1 MSVTE
6 VRKSPDPDP
15 YSGSESQAWVLMA
28 ERQAFTGAHH
38 SSTDRPI
45 GSRVGR
51 YTIRE
56 CLGVGGMGEVYRA
69 DDSVLKRSVAL
80 KRITP
85 RASGDPMY
93 RERLLREAERASSIS
108 NQHMAAVYDV
118 LEEESELYLV
128 MEFVEGETLRRN
140 TKQPLAAA
148 QFFSFARQCAE
159 ALAAAHARGILHC
172 DLKPENIII
181 TPANEVKVL
190 DFGLAKT
197 LPHSELSGDSSPTTS
212 KSTSISGTPAYMSP
226 EILMEQVPDQRS
238 DIFSMGVVFYEVLTG
253 ANPFRADTFVG
264 TTDRILRE
272 TPPPIRNTNPA
283 IPPALEQ
290 LVFKMIAKL
299 PDQRYASAEELLH
312 DLDTVEHGGPGPQIT
327 KTRPWYRSG
336 IVLAVALLVLLALA
350 IALGLWRSRSH
361 PSNAVGQTRHVAVLP
376 FRALDN
382 DPNTQAF
389 SSGLTETLTTK
400 LGSLPRSYALQVV
413 PPAEIR
419 TQHIASAQQAR
430 GTLGVNMV
438 IEGSL
443 QQSGNMMRINYNL
456 VDAQTLRQLR
466 AGTITAQ
473 ASDAFSVEDQV
484 VDSVLNALD
493 LELHSTDK
501 AVLANHGTTEPVAYD
516 FYLRGRGY
524 LQDYEKPENVDSAIE
539 VFQHA
544 LDRDPNYAL
553 AYAGLG
559 QSYLHKFEAT
569 HDASW
574 VHRAEQAC
582 QRSVSLASNSAAG
595 YACLGAVYNQTGQY
609 ERAVE
614 QAQHA
619 LSLDPNDDDT
629 YRALA
634 LAYEKLKRFGD
645 AEATYRESIAMR
657 PQYAAAYNWLGGFL
671 YTRGRYTEAIQEF
684 RQSTELAPDNYRSY
698 YNLGGALTSAGRYEE
713 AIPPLERSIAIRP
726 NAAAFANLGTVYF
739 YLGKFPQAAQAYEK
753 AVELDRQDSSML
765 GNLAEAYYW
774 IPGKREQAQA
784 TYRSAISQAEK
795 QLKINPRDV
804 ERVSEIGIF
813 YAMLEDAAQA
823 KTWTARA
830 LDMDSS
836 DPYVLLNA
844 SLVAAHFGQDQ
855 FALDYLRKAVKAGI
869 EPETALHSPTFNK
882 LRSNPEF
889 QSALQQRPEK

>member
-6 VRKSPDPDP
+6 VRKSRDPDSC
-15 YSGSESQAWVLMA
+15 SGPVSEALVLMA
-28 ERQAFTGAHH
+28 ERQAFTGANH
-38 SSTDRPI
+38 SLDRPI

-118 LEEESELYLV
+118 LEEERELYLV
-128 MEFVEGETLRRN
+128 MEYVEGETLRRSS
-140 TKQPLAAA
+140 KQPLEPA
-148 QFFSFARQCAE
+148 QFFHFARQCAE
-159 ALAAAHARGILHC
+159 GLAAAHARGILHC

-181 TPANEVKVL
+181 TPANEVKIL

-197 LPHSELSGDSSPTTS
+197 LPHSELSDDSSPTTS
-212 KSTSISGTPAYMSP
+212 KSMSISGTPAYMSP
-226 EILMEQVPDQRS
+226 EILMEQPPDQRS
-238 DIFSMGVVFYEVLTG
+238 DIFSMGVVFYEVLAG

-272 TPPPIRNTNPA
+272 TPPPIRNTNPTIPAA
-283 IPPALEQ
+283 IEQ

-299 PDQRYASAEELLH
+299 PDQRYASAKELLH
-312 DLDTVEHGGPGPQIT
+312 DLNIVEHGGRGAQLT
-327 KTRPWYRSG
+327 AALPWYRSRVVF
-336 IVLAVALLVLLALA
+336 IVMLIVLALA
-350 IALGLWRSRSH
+350 IGFGVWRSRSR
-361 PSNAVGQTRHVAVLP
+361 SANTLGQTRHVAVLP
-376 FRALDN
+376 FRALDS

-430 GTLGVNMV
+430 GILGVNMV

-456 VDAQTLRQLR
+456 VDAQTLRELR
-466 AGTITAQ
+466 AGTITAR

-493 LELHSTDK
+493 LELHSTEK
-501 AVLANHGTTEPVAYD
+501 TALANHGTTEPAAYD

-524 LQDYEKPENVDSAIE
+524 LQDYERPENVDSAIE

-544 LDRDPNYAL
+544 LERDPNYAL

-559 QSYLHKFEAT
+559 QSYQHKFEIM
-569 HDASW
+569 HDANW

-582 QRSVSLASNSAAG
+582 QRSVSLAPNSPAG

-634 LAYEKLKRFGD
+634 FAYEKLKRFDD
-645 AEATYRESIAMR
+645 AEATYRESIALR
-657 PQYAAAYNWLGGFL
+657 PQYAAAYNWLGSFL

-698 YNLGGALTSAGRYEE
+698 YNLGGALTSAGRYED
-713 AIPPLERSIAIRP
+713 AIPPLQRSIAIRP

-784 TYRSAISQAEK
+784 TYRAAISQAEK
-795 QLKINPRDV
+795 QLKINPREV

-813 YAMLEDAAQA
+813 HGMLGDAAQA

-830 LDMDSS
+830 LGMDSS

-844 SLVAAHFGQDQ
+844 SLIAAHFGQDQ
-855 FALDYLRKAVKAGI
+855 SAIDYLRRAIDAGV
-869 EPETALHSPTFNK
+869 EPETVLHSPTFNK

-889 QSALQQRPEK
+889 QSALHATAKPN

>member
-6 VRKSPDPDP
+6 VRKSRDPDLC
-15 YSGSESQAWVLMA
+15 SGPVSEALVIMA
-28 ERQAFTGAHH
+28 ERQAFTGANH
-38 SSTDRPI
+38 SIDRPI

-85 RASGDPMY
+85 RVGNDPTY

-118 LEEESELYLV
+118 FEDESELYLV
-128 MEFVEGETLRRN
+128 MEYVEGETLRRSV
-140 TKQPLAAA
+140 KQPIGAA

-159 ALAAAHARGILHC
+159 ALAAAHGRGILHC

-190 DFGLAKT
+190 DFGLAKA
-197 LPHSELSGDSSPTTS
+197 LPHSELSDDSSPTTS

-253 ANPFRADTFVG
+253 INPFRADTFVG

-272 TPPPIRNTNPA
+272 TPPPIRNANPT
-283 IPPALEQ
+283 ISPALEQ
-290 LVFKMIAKL
+290 LVFKMIAKR
-299 PDQRYASAEELLH
+299 PDDRYASAKELLL
-312 DLDTVEHGGPGPQIT
+312 DLDIVEHGGRGAQLTSAP
-327 KTRPWYRSG
+327 PWYRSRAVFIAML
-336 IVLAVALLVLLALA
+336 IVLALAVG
-350 IALGLWRSRSH
+350 LGVWRNRSR
-361 PSNAVGQTRHVAVLP
+361 PANTLGQTRHVAVLP
-376 FRALDN
+376 FRALDS

-466 AGTITAQ
+466 AGTITAS

-493 LELHSTDK
+493 LELHSTEK
-501 AVLANHGTTEPVAYD
+501 TALANHGTTEPAAYD

-524 LQDYEKPENVDSAIE
+524 LQDYERPENVDSAIE

-544 LDRDPNYAL
+544 LERDPKYAL

-559 QSYLHKFEAT
+559 QGYQHKFEIT
-569 HDASW
+569 HDANW
-574 VHRAEQAC
+574 LHRAEQAC
-582 QRSVSLASNSAAG
+582 QRSVSLAPNSPAG

-634 LAYEKLKRFGD
+634 LAYEKLKRFDD

-657 PQYAAAYNWLGGFL
+657 PQYAAAYNWLGSFL

-698 YNLGGALTSAGRYEE
+698 YNLGGALTSAGRFDE
-713 AIPPLERSIAIRP
+713 AIPPLQRSIAIRP
-726 NAAAFANLGTVYF
+726 SAAAFANLGTVYF

-753 AVELDRQDSSML
+753 AVELDRQDPSML

-774 IPGKREQAQA
+774 IPGKQQQAQA
-784 TYRSAISQAEK
+784 TYRAAISQAEK
-795 QLKINPRDV
+795 QLKINSRDV

-813 YAMLEDAAQA
+813 HAMLGDAAQA
-823 KTWTARA
+823 KIWTAHA
-830 LDMDSS
+830 LEMDGS
-836 DPYVLLNA
+836 DPYVLFNA

-855 FALDYLRKAVKAGI
+855 SAIDYLKKAVSAGV

-889 QSALQQRPEK
+889 QKALHATAKPN

>member
-6 VRKSPDPDP
+6 VRKSPGPDSC
-15 YSGSESQAWVLMA
+15 SGSESQAWVLMA
-28 ERQAFTGAHH
+28 ERQAFTGANH
-38 SSTDRPI
+38 SSADRPI

-85 RASGDPMY
+85 QASGDPTY

-128 MEFVEGETLRRN
+128 MEFVEGETLRRSV
-140 TKQPLAAA
+140 KQPIGAA

-181 TPANEVKVL
+181 TPANEVKIL

-197 LPHSELSGDSSPTTS
+197 LPHSDLTGDSSPTTS

-253 ANPFRADTFVG
+253 INPFRADTFVG

-272 TPPPIRNTNPA
+272 TPAAIRNTNPT

-290 LVFKMIAKL
+290 LVFKMIAKQ
-299 PDQRYASAEELLH
+299 PDQRYASARELLH
-312 DLDTVEHGGPGPQIT
+312 DLNTIEQGGRGPQLAT
-327 KTRPWYRSG
+327 TRKWYRSRVAFILML
-336 IVLAVALLVLLALA
+336 IVLALA
-350 IALGLWRSRSH
+350 IGFGVWRTRSH
-361 PSNAVGQTRHVAVLP
+361 QVNAIGQTRHVAVLP
-376 FRALDN
+376 FRALDS

-419 TQHIASAQQAR
+419 TQRIASAQQAR

-466 AGTITAQ
+466 AGTITAS

-493 LELHSTDK
+493 LELHSTEK
-501 AVLANHGTTEPVAYD
+501 TALANHGTTEPAAYD

-524 LQDYEKPENVDSAIE
+524 LQDYERPENVDSAIE

-544 LDRDPNYAL
+544 LERDPNYAL

-559 QSYLHKFEAT
+559 QSYQHKFEIT
-569 HDASW
+569 HDANW
-574 VHRAEQAC
+574 LHRAEQAC
-582 QRSVSLASNSAAG
+582 QRSVSLAPNSPAG
-595 YACLGAVYNQTGQY
+595 YACLAAVYNQTGQY

-634 LAYEKLKRFGD
+634 LAYENLKRFDD

-657 PQYAAAYNWLGGFL
+657 PQYAAAYNWLGSFL
-671 YTRGRYTEAIQEF
+671 YTRGRYTEAVQSF

-713 AIPPLERSIAIRP
+713 AVPALERSIAIRP

-774 IPGKREQAQA
+774 IPGKREQAEA

-795 QLKINPRDV
+795 QLKINPRDG
-804 ERVSEIGIF
+804 ERISEIGV
-813 YAMLEDAAQA
+813 YHAMLGDNAEA
-823 KTWTARA
+823 KNWTTRA
-830 LDMDSS
+830 LNMDSS

-855 FALDYLRKAVKAGI
+855 SAIDYLRKAVNAGV
-869 EPETALHSPTFNK
+869 EPDTALHSPTFTQ

-889 QSALQQRPEK
+889 QSALHATAKPN

>member
-6 VRKSPDPDP
+6 VRKSPDPDSC
-15 YSGSESQAWVLMA
+15 SGSESQAWVLMA
-28 ERQAFTGAHH
+28 ERQAFTGANH
-38 SSTDRPI
+38 SSADRPI

-85 RASGDPMY
+85 QASGDPTY

-128 MEFVEGETLRRN
+128 MEFVEGETLRRSV
-140 TKQPLAAA
+140 KQPIGAA

-181 TPANEVKVL
+181 TPANEVKIL

-197 LPHSELSGDSSPTTS
+197 LPHSDLTGDSSPTTS

-253 ANPFRADTFVG
+253 INPFRADTFVG

-272 TPPPIRNTNPA
+272 TPAAIRNTNPT

-290 LVFKMIAKL
+290 LVFKMIAKR
-299 PDQRYASAEELLH
+299 PDDRYATATELLH
-312 DLDTVEHGGPGPQIT
+312 DLDIVEHGGRGAPLT
-327 KTRPWYRSG
+327 SALPWYRSR
-336 IVLAVALLVLLALA
+336 IFFIAMLILLVLA
-350 IALGLWRSRSH
+350 IGLGIWRSQSRPTNSI
-361 PSNAVGQTRHVAVLP
+361 GQTRHVAVLP

-382 DPNTQAF
+382 DPSTQAF

-466 AGTITAQ
+466 AGTITAK

-501 AVLANHGTTEPVAYD
+501 TALANHGTNEPAAYD

-544 LDRDPNYAL
+544 LERDPNYAL

-559 QSYLHKFEAT
+559 QSYQHKFEIT
-569 HDASW
+569 HDANW
-574 VHRAEQAC
+574 LHRAEQAC
-582 QRSVSLASNSAAG
+582 QRSVSLAPNSPAG
-595 YACLGAVYNQTGQY
+595 YACLAAVYNQTGQY

-634 LAYEKLKRFGD
+634 LAYENLKRFDD

-657 PQYAAAYNWLGGFL
+657 PQYAAAYNWLGSFL
-671 YTRGRYTEAIQEF
+671 YTRGRYTEAVQSF

-713 AIPPLERSIAIRP
+713 AVPALERSIAIRP

-804 ERVSEIGIF
+804 ERISEIGV
-813 YAMLEDAAQA
+813 YHAMLGDNAEA
-823 KTWTARA
+823 KNWTTRA
-830 LDMDSS
+830 LNMDSS

-844 SLVAAHFGQDQ
+844 SLVAAHFRQDQ
-855 FALDYLRKAVKAGI
+855 SAIDYLRKAVNAGV
-869 EPETALHSPTFNK
+869 EPDTALHSPTFNQ

-889 QSALQQRPEK
+889 QSALHAAAKPN